1 MMQRDDGG
9 GDMPDLWAGAVD
21 LGPLGRTLGFAL
33 RRAQAAVAEDFAAR
47 FGPEDIRPI
56 QLALLTVLRHNPGLR
71 QTQVSFALGI
81 KRTNFVPLLDELT
94 RRGLAER
101 RQVPGDRRAAALFLT
116 REGGALLDRLEDLA
130 RAHEARFAARIGAAD
145 YATLLGL
152 LHRVADRGLD
162 EA

>member
-1 MMQRDDGG
+1 MMQRDDGE
-9 GDMPDLWAGAVD
+9 DMPDLWAGAVD

-56 QLALLTVLRHNPGLR
+56 QFALLTVLRHNPGLR

-145 YATLLGL
+145 YAALLGL